1 MLEGS
6 GAEAVVPLE
15 NNTKWISR
23 VATQM
28 KSQFNIQDS
37 TILDRMDRILDKLDA
52 LMERSIY
59 LDTGVL
65 VGEMAE
71 SINDELGNQYNFT
84 QRYTKG

>member
-1 MLEGS
+1 
-6 GAEAVVPLE
+6 
-15 NNTKWISR
+15 
-23 VATQM
+23 M